1 METLALHEIVRR
13 MDGTLAQGDGA
24 IPVRRLHTDSRTLE
38 PGDCFLALS
47 GERFDGH
54 RFIAEAPA
62 TGAVAAVVSRLP
74 EQPLPENFGLVTVTD
89 TLVALQKF
97 SASYRSSHV
106 ARIVAVTGS
115 SGKTS
120 TKEMIASV
128 LRQKFRTVA
137 TQGNLNNH
145 IGVPLTLL
153 QIVRDTEYAVVE
165 MGMNHRGEIA
175 ALAGIAAP
183 DIAVVTTA
191 GSAHIENLGTRD
203 AIADEKTDLIAALPS
218 DGIAVLNTDDVLL
231 AARAHRAPG
240 RVVSA
245 GFGATADWTAREV
258 RITPQGIEFVLVD
271 TAVNQHAPVR
281 LPLFNRVMV
290 GNALLAAAVGKLAGL
305 TLHEIVRG
313 LEAVRL
319 VGKRMEVKPRLG
331 GWLIDDCYNANPE
344 SMKGALEALRE
355 FPAPARRVAVLGS
368 MGELGAQAAAL
379 HRETGAAAARA
390 NIGLLVLVGP
400 NAADLAAGAREAGFP
415 AEALVLFDQT
425 AAAAAALP
433 GLALPDDTLLVKGSR
448 FLKLEQLVVALT
460 PTAPSNETPS

>member
-24 IPVRRLHTDSRTLE
+24 IEVRRIHTDSRTLE

-54 RFIAEAPA
+54 KFIAQAPA
-62 TGAVAAVVSRLP
+62 TGAAAAVVSSLP
-74 EQPLPENFGLVTVTD
+74 EEALPGAFGLVQVPD
-89 TLVALQKF
+89 TLAALQKF
-97 SASYRSSHV
+97 SASYRSSHA

-153 QIVRDTEYAVVE
+153 QIARDTEYAVVE

-175 ALAGIAAP
+175 ALADIASP

-191 GSAHIENLGTRD
+191 GSAHIENLGSRD
-203 AIADEKTDLIAALPS
+203 AIADEKTDLIAALPG
-218 DGIAVLNTDDVLL
+218 DGVAVLNTDDVLL

-240 RVVSA
+240 KVIAA
-245 GFGATADWTAREV
+245 GFGPTADWTAREV
-258 RITPQGIEFVLVD
+258 RITPQGLEFVLVD
-271 TAVNQHAPVR
+271 AAANHHASVR

-319 VGKRMEVKPRLG
+319 VGKRMEVKSRLG
-331 GWLIDDCYNANPE
+331 GWVIDDCYNANPE

-355 FPAPARRVAVLGS
+355 FPAPARRVAVVGS
-368 MGELGAQAAAL
+368 MGELGEQAPVL
-379 HRETGAAAARA
+379 HRETGAAAARSGA
-390 NIGLLVLVGP
+390 GLLVMVGP
-400 NAADLAAGAREAGFP
+400 HASDLAAGAGAAGFP
-415 AEALVLFDQT
+415 PEAIVVFEQT

-433 GLALPDDTLLVKGSR
+433 GLALPDDTFLVKGSR
-448 FLKLEQLVVALT
+448 FLKLEQVVAALN
-460 PTAPSNETPS
+460 APSSPSLS